1 MCGFNE
7 GGDIFHQVC
16 TVTEM
21 ISDSKVK
28 LKTLVDVMCVFCVIA
43 TVYLVSILGTLRY
56 FFNFFWGGGRC
67 FRRMWHLCFSFMHLA
82 HISVASLWKNIFC
95 C

>member
-28 LKTLVDVMCVFCVIA
+28 LKTLVNVTCVFCVIA
-43 TVYLVSILGTLRY
+43 TVYLVSILGTLRLFFFPIIY
-56 FFNFFWGGGRC
+56 FE
-67 FRRMWHLCFSFMHLA
+67 
-82 HISVASLWKNIFC
+82 
-95 C
+95 